1 MEENEVEDYNKL
13 RTEIQR
19 VETVNKKLYAARKP
33 TQPIP
38 MQDPIGFKD
47 EVDGDSKRKVYFLL

>member
-1 MEENEVEDYNKL
+1 MEENEVEEYNKL

-19 VETVNKKLYAARKP
+19 IETVNKKLYAARKP

-47 EVDGDSKRKVYFLL
+47 E